1 MEATPPKPRFI
12 AHLHAFRG
20 FAIINIV
27 AGHAFNGA
35 VVWVKPETKPDF
47 DRYLNIAKETVFHDT
62 TIYFALISGLLYA
75 MVLSGRSWA
84 DFYWRKLLYVFCPYV
99 LISTLLTLW
108 HWPMFL
114 NDPPRGAPF
123 TGSFVE
129 FLQAAG
135 SNVLTGGAMYH
146 LWYIPVLAM
155 LFVATPLISALLK
168 DKRLRWLVIG
178 LALLPLVV
186 SRVGFQLHLVSVV
199 YFLGAYALGML
210 AGSNYDRWLGWVER
224 HLRSLTGMAVVL
236 TIAIAWMYQT
246 DFRSAGP
253 VSIRESAFYVQK
265 LAIAAVALALLK
277 RGEARIPKWLNLIAT
292 YAFAIYFLHAFVIYL
307 LNFAANAALP
317 THPGLAETLA
327 LSAIWMAIALGAS
340 LAVAVG
346 LHRLL
351 GKKSRML
358 VGA

>member
-12 AHLHAFRG
+12 THLHAFRG

-27 AGHAFNGA
+27 VGHAFNGA
-35 VVWVKPETKPDF
+35 IVWVKPETKPDF
-47 DRYLNIAKETVFHDT
+47 DRYLSIVKETVFHDT

-75 MVLSGRSWA
+75 MVLSGRSWGS
-84 DFYWRKLLYVFCPYV
+84 FYWRKLLYVFCPYV

-108 HWPMFL
+108 QWPLFL
-114 NDPPRGAPF
+114 NDPPYGAPF
-123 TGSFVE
+123 TGGFSD

-135 SNVLTGGAMYH
+135 ANIVTGEAMYH

-155 LFVATPLISALLK
+155 LFLATPLISALLK
-168 DKRLRWLVIG
+168 DKGLRWVVVVLV
-178 LALLPLVV
+178 LLPLVV
-186 SRVGFQLHLVSVV
+186 SRVGFKLHFVSVV
-199 YFLGAYALGML
+199 YFLGAYALGIL

-224 HLRSLTGMAVVL
+224 HLRSLAGVAVLL
-236 TIAIAWMYQT
+236 TLVIAWMYQS
-246 DFRSAGP
+246 DIRYAGP

-277 RGEARIPKWLNLIAT
+277 RGEANLPKWLNLFAT

-307 LNFAANAALP
+307 LNFAANAVLP
-317 THPGLAETLA
+317 AHPGLAETLA
-327 LSAIWMAIALGAS
+327 LSVVWLAIALGVS
-340 LAVAVG
+340 VTVAAG

>member
-1 MEATPPKPRFI
+1 MEATLPKPRFI

-35 VVWVKPETKPDF
+35 VVWVKPDTKPDF
-47 DRYLNIAKETVFHDT
+47 DHYLNIVKETVFHDT

-75 MVLSGRSWA
+75 MVLSGRSWG

-99 LISTLLTLW
+99 VISTLLSLW
-108 HWPMFL
+108 QWPMFL

-123 TGSFVE
+123 TGSFTE
-129 FLQAAG
+129 FLQAAA
-135 SNVLTGGAMYH
+135 SNVLTGEAMYH

-155 LFVATPLISALLK
+155 LFLATPLISALLK
-168 DKRLRWLVIG
+168 DKRLRWLVVV
-178 LALLPLVV
+178 LVLLPLVV
-186 SRVGFQLHLVSVV
+186 SRAGFKLQLVSVV
-199 YFLGAYALGML
+199 YFLGAYALGIL
-210 AGSNYDRWLGWVER
+210 AGSSYDRWLGWVER
-224 HLRSLTGMAVVL
+224 HLRSIAGVAVVL
-236 TIAIAWMYQT
+236 TLAIAWMYQS
-246 DFRSAGP
+246 DIRYAGP
-253 VSIRESAFYVQK
+253 VSVRESAFYVQK

-277 RGEARIPKWLNLIAT
+277 RGEAHLPKWLQLVAT

-307 LNFAANAALP
+307 LDFAANALLP
-317 THPGLAETLA
+317 AHPGLAETLA
-327 LSAIWMAIALGAS
+327 LSALWMAIALGVS
-340 LAVAVG
+340 VAVAVG